1 MDDYIIGIDLGTTK
15 SGVAVFRNNKSEI
28 IPDISGSRLIP
39 SNVTFRDKEILI
51 GDAAKNAM
59 SRYENK
65 SLYNIKRLIGKKFS
79 NKEVEEDIKNNL
91 FPFKI
96 ERELKND
103 KCIIIIERNNKKEKY
118 YPQQISGMILRRLKK
133 NAETYLSTNGK
144 KITKAIITVPA
155 YFNEEE
161 RNATNEAGK
170 IAGFEYIKLINE
182 PNAAALDYCITNN
195 INNKILL
202 IFDIGGGTFDI
213 SILKIDNHL
222 FNVLSIIG
230 DKHFGG
236 VDFDNKL
243 LNFFIDEIKNQYNVD
258 ITNNYKAKI
267 RLKQECEKIKE
278 SLSFVNEVE
287 LQIDCL
293 FNGNDF
299 YYKMNRENFEYLC
312 KDLFD
317 KCIPLME
324 QALKNAKLTKN
335 KIDNVVLVG
344 GTSRIPKIKKI
355 INEFFEKEK
364 IISQKGINIDE
375 VVTLGAAL
383 FGENIKNNNFGHYNF
398 KNSSFVVEE
407 EKKLINLKFININPI
422 SIGLNIL
429 NDKEENITDFM
440 IYKGEKL
447 PIEKKE
453 VFVTSKNNQ
462 TKVSFDIYQGE
473 NYYSKDNIK
482 IGGFIIENIRKA
494 KKGEIEFNV
503 YMKLDEN
510 GILNV
515 EAEEIGD
522 KKLKRKI
529 TLNNT
534 LNLSNQEIEKF
545 RNFNND
551 SINQNETFNT
561 SYKTEDI

>member
-59 SRYENK
+59 SRYEK
-65 SLYNIKRLIGKKFS
+65 KALYNIKRLIGKKFS

-91 FPFKI
+91 FSFKI

-161 RNATNEAGK
+161 RNATIEAGK

-243 LNFFIDEIKNQYNVD
+243 LNFFIDVIKNQYNVD
-258 ITNNYKAKI
+258 ITDNYKAKI

-299 YYKMNRENFEYLC
+299 YYTITRSDLENICE
-312 KDLFD
+312 DLFD
-317 KCIPLME
+317 KCIPLMK

-335 KIDNVVLVG
+335 EIDNVVLVG

-375 VVTLGAAL
+375 VVALGAAL

-447 PIEKKE
+447 PVEKKE

-462 TKVSFDIYQGE
+462 TKVSFDIYQW
-473 NYYSKDNIK
+473 
-482 IGGFIIENIRKA
+482 
-494 KKGEIEFNV
+494 
-503 YMKLDEN
+503 
-510 GILNV
+510 
-515 EAEEIGD
+515 
-522 KKLKRKI
+522 
-529 TLNNT
+529 
-534 LNLSNQEIEKF
+534 
-545 RNFNND
+545 
-551 SINQNETFNT
+551 
-561 SYKTEDI
+561 

>member
-1 MDDYIIGIDLGTTK
+1 M
-15 SGVAVFRNNKSEI
+15 AVFRNNKSEI

-51 GDAAKNAM
+51 GDEAKNAM
-59 SRYENK
+59 SRYEK
-65 SLYNIKRLIGKKFS
+65 KALYNIKRLIGKKFS

-118 YPQQISGMILRRLKK
+118 YPQQISGMILRRLKES
-133 NAETYLSTNGK
+133 AETYLSTNGK

-213 SILKIDNHL
+213 SILKIDDHL
-222 FNVLSIIG
+222 FDVLSVFG

-299 YYKMNRENFEYLC
+299 YYTITRS
-312 KDLFD
+312 DL
-317 KCIPLME
+317 
-324 QALKNAKLTKN
+324 
-335 KIDNVVLVG
+335 
-344 GTSRIPKIKKI
+344 
-355 INEFFEKEK
+355 
-364 IISQKGINIDE
+364 
-375 VVTLGAAL
+375 
-383 FGENIKNNNFGHYNF
+383 ENICEDLKM
-398 KNSSFVVEE
+398 
-407 EKKLINLKFININPI
+407 KLIMLF
-422 SIGLNIL
+422 
-429 NDKEENITDFM
+429 
-440 IYKGEKL
+440 
-447 PIEKKE
+447 
-453 VFVTSKNNQ
+453 
-462 TKVSFDIYQGE
+462 
-473 NYYSKDNIK
+473 
-482 IGGFIIENIRKA
+482 
-494 KKGEIEFNV
+494 
-503 YMKLDEN
+503 
-510 GILNV
+510 
-515 EAEEIGD
+515 
-522 KKLKRKI
+522 
-529 TLNNT
+529 
-534 LNLSNQEIEKF
+534 
-545 RNFNND
+545 
-551 SINQNETFNT
+551 
-561 SYKTEDI
+561 